1 MYPTFLE
8 WWSIPRARLFLT
20 FEQDKKPPNMLLNV
34 PIDWEV
40 FPNSIQSSWAQTIT
54 DYTRF
59 WISKIIKLCATSLYC
74 SQGAMCN
81 RIMATVPRD
90 KNDCN
95 HISLHPDRPEKFL
108 KEQKCMLHSKLWQP
122 IWDNLS
128 VTEMQE
134 NYCGAAQIPAELR
147 NPTLAAGSL
156 TPHQL
161 KI

>member
-1 MYPTFLE
+1 
-8 WWSIPRARLFLT
+8 
-20 FEQDKKPPNMLLNV
+20 
-34 PIDWEV
+34 
-40 FPNSIQSSWAQTIT
+40 
-54 DYTRF
+54 
-59 WISKIIKLCATSLYC
+59 
-74 SQGAMCN
+74 MCN
-81 RIMATVPRD
+81 RIMATDPRD

-147 NPTLAAGSL
+147 NPALAAGSL

-161 KI
+161 KIQYVLGRSCESAEIDAQIYFSCNFYLCASIGNISQLCTATEWQLENKRKARTTNITWVFSFPFLLLRVELRALFAYF